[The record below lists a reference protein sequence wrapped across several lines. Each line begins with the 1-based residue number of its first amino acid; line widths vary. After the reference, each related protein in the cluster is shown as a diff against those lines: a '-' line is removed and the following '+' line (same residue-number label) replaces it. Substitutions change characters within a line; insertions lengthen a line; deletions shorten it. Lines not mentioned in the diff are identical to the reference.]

1 MAVNEMGERLIVKT
15 KAIKAKIDL
24 VGKKAK
30 ELSTEHCMTIEL

>member
-15 KAIKAKIDL
+15 KAKIDL